1 MRAYLWLAVLAI
13 FLLLPPGVPGKSPGK
28 DGDYSINQLSMV
40 VDLGGREENFK
51 LNITSNS
58 PALKYFDFYYSSP
71 IEVFSNG
78 ESLSVEERGKRKR
91 IFFQDPLK
99 EGEEKSF
106 TIESRK
112 ELEIKEGDYFF
123 KSFSTPKNIS
133 HFQMRVV
140 FPRDNPPQINT
151 FNQTVPN
158 CCTSTIYQK
167 ATSLPP
173 DGITIKEGRVAL
185 IWEGSL
191 EAGEKFEVGIN
202 LPEKE
207 ESPSYALIS
216 GGLAAALAA
225 AFAFVM
231 GIVYSRRR
239 HRGEMAEIFLNQEE
253 QKVVDLIRASGGE
266 ILQENIWKDGNT
278 PFSRPKVSRIIAD
291 LESKGVVQKKPYK
304 KTFKVKLTI

>member
-13 FLLLPPGVPGKSPGK
+13 FLVLPPGAPGKSPGK
-28 DGDYSINQLSMV
+28 EGDYSINQLSMV
-40 VDLGGREENFK
+40 VDLEAREESFK
-51 LNITSNS
+51 LDITSTS
-58 PALKYFDFYYSSP
+58 PALKYFDFYYNSP
-71 IEVFSNG
+71 IEAFSNG

-112 ELEIKEGDYFF
+112 ELEIKEGGHFF

-191 EAGEKFEVGIN
+191 EAGEKFEVGIS
-202 LPEKE
+202 LPEK

-216 GGLAAALAA
+216 GALAA

-239 HRGEMAEIFLNQEE
+239 YRAEVAEIFLNQEE
-253 QKVVDLIRASGGE
+253 QRVVDLIRASGGE
-266 ILQENIWKDGNT
+266 ILQEKIWKDGNI

-291 LESKGVVQKKPYK
+291 LESRGVVQKEPYK